1 MVDDQKYDDDGDE
14 PGAGGDPGDE
24 TGSGGEGDPDGLP
37 GGRIPAPPIPR
48 DEWVENVI
56 DDPASN
62 VQPVLLQGYVGDAAE
77 EDYTRIYPNASLDS
91 YVDVRNE
98 DVLYHVPLE
107 GEHAPR
113 GGSMVWV
120 RGDAQVSQ
128 GTTPAAGADFFTGP
142 VLAQN
147 RQAGAAGAAQPAAK
161 MQITLLTI
169 AGCPTRWFICPPQNT
184 AATLCTHRIIC
195 SHVCQQPGGGLLG
208 GNMTRMPCSAVDACP
223 SALGCTSFQGC
234 EPGPVVGPTGW
245 QGCGQPTHMIGCTGW
260 QGCGQPHISLPG
272 CVRTG
277 SCGTGP
283 EAGLK
288 AAAGPIGPTGWQG
301 CGQPHISLPGCI
313 QTGTCPQ
320 AQAGGAQ
327 GPIGQTG
334 WQGCGQPTHLLGCTG
349 ATAVTVCI
357 CGPGPVSMHPGCP
370 GEPGGAQ
377 GPIGQTGWLGCGQ
390 PGTIGPTGWLHCAHT
405 LATVCT
411 FHCLPPLTMGG
422 ICGPGPVQTVV
433 AHCPSALDACP
444 TRLCGGGGGEQVNPQ
459 AMMAGGA
466 AGGGPIGPTG
476 WQGCGQPHISLPGCI
491 HTGTCPQA
499 EAVTGPGST
508 IATVCTQI
516 GCPHSGVANCSIAT
530 VCTQIGC
537 HTAPQHCIPS
547 LSGCPNTTSTIC
559 TAITCPVGVPPT
571 DWWSCG
577 HISLPGCVQTGSCG
591 TQQQAGG
598 AQGPIGQTGWLGCGQ
613 PHISLP
619 GCIHTGTCPQAE
631 AGGAQGP
638 IGQTGWLGCQ
648 PTRLIGCT
656 GYLGCGQPHISLPG
670 CIQTGSC
677 PQAEAGGAQ
686 GPIGQTGWL
695 GCGQPGTIG
704 PTGWLHCAH
713 TLATVCTFH
722 CPPPVTMGGIC
733 GPGPVQTVVAHC
745 PSALDACPTRLC
757 GGGGGEQ
764 VNPQAMMAGGPG
776 GGGHGGP
783 IGPTGWQGCGQPHIS
798 LPGCIYTGTCP
809 PGGGAQ
815 EAVTGPDSTI
825 ATVCTQYGCRHTGYG
840 CPRTRTCPPTFTPGC
855 GPETEH
861 GGSTAATLCTQAPF
875 CPLTFQCLPV
885 TMTPGCGPEQ
895 MAGPAGTAA
904 TLCTRYGCEH
914 AGSTAATVCTRYGCG
929 GEQMMAAAPQGAAG
943 IPTGQYSPACPSF
956 GFTCTYVH
964 CPPNPG
970 PGGTVATVCTQIGCG
985 STQLGCPR
993 TISCPP
999 TYTPGCGGAVGAAPQ
1014 GAAGIPT
1021 GQYSPACPSFGF
1033 TCTQFC

>member
-1 MVDDQKYDDDGDE
+1 MVDDEKYDDDGGDE
-14 PGAGGDPGDE
+14 PDAGEDP
-24 TGSGGEGDPDGLP
+24 GGEGEPDGLP

-56 DDPASN
+56 DDPSSN

-107 GEHAPR
+107 GDHAPR

-120 RGDAQVSQ
+120 RGDAKVSQ
-128 GTTPAAGADFFTGP
+128 GTGGGPAAAGADFFTGP

-147 RQAGAAGAAQPAAK
+147 RQAGAAGAAQPGA
-161 MQITLLTI
+161 QVHITLLTV
-169 AGCPTRWFICPPQNT
+169 AGCITRWNCPGNT

-195 SHVCQQPGGGLLG
+195 SHVCQQPGGGVGPGWG
-208 GNMTRMPCSAVDACP
+208 GVGGLDIDATTGCPPSVADTCPTKPSPCKPFEFPTDRWQPQLMRAA
-223 SALGCTSFQGC
+223 GN
-234 EPGPVVGPTGW
+234 VGPTGW
-245 QGCGQPTHMIGCTGW
+245 QGCGQGAGGEQGPIGVTGW
-260 QGCGQPHISLPG
+260 QGCGH
-272 CVRTG
+272 R
-277 SCGTGP
+277 
-283 EAGLK
+283 
-288 AAAGPIGPTGWQG
+288 PIGLTGWLG
-301 CGQPHISLPGCI
+301 CE
-313 QTGTCPQ
+313 
-320 AQAGGAQ
+320 
-327 GPIGQTG
+327 
-334 WQGCGQPTHLLGCTG
+334 QPTHLLGCTG

-370 GEPGGAQ
+370 SPEIGGA
-377 GPIGQTGWLGCGQ
+377 GGGH
-390 PGTIGPTGWLHCAHT
+390 PGTIGFTGWLHCGHT

-411 FHCLPPLTMGG
+411 FHCPPPPLTMGG
-422 ICGPGPVQTVV
+422 ICGPGPVMTVV
-433 AHCPSALDACP
+433 AHCPSAVDACP

-459 AMMAGGA
+459 PMMAGGA

-516 GCPHSGVANCSIAT
+516 GCPHTGVANCSIAT

-547 LSGCPNTTSTIC
+547 LSGCSNTAATVC
-559 TAITCPVGVPPT
+559 TQIGCPV
-571 DWWSCG
+571 
-577 HISLPGCVQTGSCG
+577 
-591 TQQQAGG
+591 GG
-598 AQGPIGQTGWLGCGQ
+598 AQGGPIGPTGWQGCGQ

-619 GCIHTGTCPQAE
+619 GCIQTGSCPQAE
-631 AGGAQGP
+631 AGP
-638 IGQTGWLGCQ
+638 IGVTGWLGCQ

-670 CIQTGSC
+670 CIHTGTC
-677 PQAEAGGAQ
+677 PQ
-686 GPIGQTGWL
+686 
-695 GCGQPGTIG
+695 
-704 PTGWLHCAH
+704 
-713 TLATVCTFH
+713 
-722 CPPPVTMGGIC
+722 
-733 GPGPVQTVVAHC
+733 
-745 PSALDACPTRLC
+745 
-757 GGGGGEQ
+757 GGGGGPMLGAQKAE
-764 VNPQAMMAGGPG
+764 APG
-776 GGGHGGP
+776 AAAA
-783 IGPTGWQGCGQPHIS
+783 PTGQYIPQCPTFGFTCTVFCQAQGGA
-798 LPGCIYTGTCP
+798 
-809 PGGGAQ
+809 GGGAQ
-815 EAVTGPDSTI
+815 DAVTGPDSTI

-840 CPRTRTCPPTFTPGC
+840 CPRTRTCPPTYTPGC

-895 MAGPAGTAA
+895 AAGPAGTAA
-904 TLCTRYGCEH
+904 TVCTQYGCGH
-914 AGSTAATVCTRYGCG
+914 PGGTAATVCTHYGCGGTGG

-956 GFTCTYVH
+956 GFTCTYIH
-964 CPPNPG
+964 CPPNPV
-970 PGGTVATVCTQIGCG
+970 PGGTMATVCTQVGCG
-985 STQLGCPR
+985 GGGGSTMLGCPR
-993 TISCPP
+993 TIDCPP
-999 TYTPGCGGAVGAAPQ
+999 TYMPGCGGTGGAQLGAAPTYHQ
-1014 GAAGIPT
+1014 GCPT
-1021 GQYSPACPSFGF
+1021 FGF